1 MTVDDIDREAFAQD
15 WTQWRR
21 AHEARLTDPHGFLA
35 ITGLHWLSAEPERF
49 GDAPGEWSATA
60 DGVTVTLDDTEE
72 LIVDGAPVRGTY
84 RFAPIAE
91 RGSVNAKS
99 GDAVIEVARRGGYD
113 IIRPRHPEH
122 PLRTSFHGIS
132 AYPPDPRWA
141 VTGRYLPYREPRDVT
156 VGSVVDGL
164 RHVYQAPGMVEFTL
178 AGYSLRLTAFNG
190 PTPGSLHI
198 LFTDAT
204 SGLTTYQAS
213 RSLPVAAPGPDGTVT
228 LDFNRAANLPC
239 AYTEFATCPLPPP
252 ENRLPAAV
260 EAGELIYQND
270 LWLDTYGT
278 E

>member
-1 MTVDDIDREAFAQD
+1 VATTSSGRVIPSICCGPAS
-15 WTQWRR
+15 TGSPPTRR
-21 AHEARLTDPHGFLA
+21 TPA
-35 ITGLHWLSAEPERF
+35 
-49 GDAPGEWSATA
+49 
-60 DGVTVTLDDTEE
+60 
-72 LIVDGAPVRGTY
+72 
-84 RFAPIAE
+84 
-91 RGSVNAKS
+91 
-99 GDAVIEVARRGGYD
+99 
-113 IIRPRHPEH
+113 
-122 PLRTSFHGIS
+122 
-132 AYPPDPRWA
+132 
-141 VTGRYLPYREPRDVT
+141 GR
-156 VGSVVDGL
+156 
-164 RHVYQAPGMVEFTL
+164 FTL

-190 PTPGSLHI
+190 LTPGSLHI

-252 ENRLPAAV
+252 ENRLPVAV